1 MGVKNY
7 PSDLTEEQWQLIE
20 PLLPDE
26 KARGRHRSTDL
37 RLVVE
42 ALLYMSRTACQWRY
56 LPEKYPPRST
66 VFDYF
71 TAWKK
76 DGTWDRILNTLRE
89 QVRIKAG
96 RNATPSAA
104 IIDSQTVKTTEQGG
118 ERGYD
123 GHKKNQRAQAPH
135 CRGCVRFINLCYC
148 ASS

>member
-1 MGVKNY
+1 MSVKKY
-7 PSDLTEEQWQLIE
+7 PSDLTDEQWQLIE
-20 PLLPDE
+20 PLLPAE
-26 KARGRHRSTDL
+26 KQLGRHRSTDL
-37 RLVVE
+37 RSVVD
-42 ALLYMSRTACQWRY
+42 ALLYMYRTACQWRY

-76 DGTWDRILNTLRE
+76 SGTWDRILNQLRD

-96 RNATPSAA
+96 RNITPSAA

-123 GHKKNQRAQAPH
+123 GYKKNQRPQTPY
-135 CRGCVRFINLCYC
+135 CR
-148 ASS
+148 